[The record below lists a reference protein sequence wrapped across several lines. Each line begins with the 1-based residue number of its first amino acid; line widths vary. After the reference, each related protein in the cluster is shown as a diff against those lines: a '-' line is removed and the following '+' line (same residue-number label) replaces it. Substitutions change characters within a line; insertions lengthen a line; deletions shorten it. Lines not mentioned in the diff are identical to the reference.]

1 MTVFLH
7 MSYKTSGKRFVDS
20 QHRKSHVSYEKDRP
34 QSVAAFLETLG
45 NKNTKVTFENDENT
59 ISTDANYILT
69 DNIPVRESRKKPKGI
84 MLMLATILVL
94 AVAIAYSVSKPGG
107 STGKDAPHR
116 QSFLQKQ

>member
-1 MTVFLH
+1 M
-7 MSYKTSGKRFVDS
+7 K
-20 QHRKSHVSYEKDRP
+20 KDRP

-107 STGKDAPHR
+107 STGKDAPSQTELLQNSESSRSRKCRSPIRIRKHV
-116 QSFLQKQ
+116 FLWT